1 MAKKVRETFDKY
13 DDVDSVVVDNTSVA
27 LLRMKKDKTPN
38 KEVIEELL
46 AKHAPRG
53 VKLRPPRAAA
63 SRPSC
68 SSAACPRAVPW
79 PS

>member
-53 VKLRPPRAAA
+53 VKLKSLDKEVRDQAAEKYLITVKGYA
-63 SRPSC
+63 
-68 SSAACPRAVPW
+68 
-79 PS
+79 